1 MLDLNDC
8 SKLNWRGKR
17 MANDCRQCM
26 RRVAKSTM
34 RQSLIERYLAQRDIL
49 ELILNV
55 KRALTDKANNLPTFV

>member
-1 MLDLNDC
+1 
-8 SKLNWRGKR
+8 
-17 MANDCRQCM
+17 
-26 RRVAKSTM
+26 M